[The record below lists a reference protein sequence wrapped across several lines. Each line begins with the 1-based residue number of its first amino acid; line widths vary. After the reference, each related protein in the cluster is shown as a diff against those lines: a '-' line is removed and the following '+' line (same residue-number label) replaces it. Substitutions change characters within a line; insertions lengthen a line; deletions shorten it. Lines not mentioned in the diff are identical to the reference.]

1 MYLVPLLDH
10 LAAKGEIF
18 RRDDLGPRVGVVLL
32 EAVAVVT
39 LGLQLLSVK
48 LGELFDGID
57 VVIGVSVGRKGK
69 FSGIKR
75 FQKRFPVVRHA
86 AQAEFFSAL
95 LCVLHDLLQGGPHVA
110 ISRRIKIGRN
120 TVLGQP
126 LGHVAADF
134 GDLAVV
140 ALPEI
145 HVVERVVCAGK
156 IGGIQDIM
164 DPAVVVNRRFMKVQH
179 KNLTVFLCSS
189 NSILHLSIAWGGIC

>member
-1 MYLVPLLDH
+1 MDKKSLKDVKRNNTAKVLEYILKQGPVSRIEIAEQSRFSPSTVSMAVSLL
-10 LAAKGEIF
+10 LK
-18 RRDDLGPRVGVVLL
+18 
-32 EAVAVVT
+32 
-39 LGLQLLSVK
+39 
-48 LGELFDGID
+48 DGI
-57 VVIGVSVGRKGK
+57 VEEVREGVSTGGRKP
-69 FSGIKR
+69 I
-75 FQKRFPVVRHA
+75 
-86 AQAEFFSAL
+86 
-95 LCVLHDLLQGGPHVA
+95 LLQM
-110 ISRRIKIGRN
+110 KIGRN

-145 HVVERVVCAGK
+145 HVVERVVRTGK

-189 NSILHLSIAWGGIC
+189 NSILHLSIARGGIC

>member
-10 LAAKGEIF
+10 LAAKGKIF
-18 RRDDLGPRVGVVLL
+18 RCNDLGPRVGVVLL
-32 EAVAVVT
+32 EAVAMVA
-39 LGLQLLSVK
+39 LGLQLLAVK
-48 LGELFDGID
+48 LGELLDGIN
-57 VVIGVSVGRKGK
+57 VVIGVTVSRKGK
-69 FSGIKR
+69 FPGVER
-75 FQKRFPVVRHA
+75 FQKLFSVIGHA

-95 LCVLHDLLQGGPHVA
+95 LCVLHDLLQGGLHVA

-145 HVVERVVCAGK
+145 HVVERVVRTGK
-156 IGGIQDIM
+156 IGRIQDIM